1 MEAYFPFSS
10 VPFLLPLLSPTP
22 LNKYSYNAAFVH
34 MFEPL
39 QNGLLK
45 LSSQSDSSVKRSLLV
60 MGSLGEERE
69 VEYMELQ

>member
-10 VPFLLPLLSPTP
+10 VSFFLPLLSPTP
-22 LNKYSYNAAFVH
+22 LNKYSYSSAFVH
-34 MFEPL
+34 MFESL

-45 LSSQSDSSVKRSLLV
+45 LSSQSDGNVKRNLLLV
-60 MGSLGEERE
+60 GSLGEEGE